1 MPPKC
6 KFTKEEVIAAAL
18 ALVRE
23 EGAEALTA
31 RALGK
36 RLGSSSR
43 PIFSLFESMSEVQS
57 GVLAAA
63 DALFQS
69 YLREDMAKG
78 EYPPYKASGMA
89 YLRFAREEKSLF
101 RLLFMRDRTGERTP
115 ENFGVS
121 APVIAALRGATGLS
135 EEDAMRF
142 HLEIWLYVHGIAAT
156 MVSAF
161 SDWREE
167 ELSRLLTDGF
177 RGFLALYR
185 RDRTKTE

>member
-23 EGAEALTA
+23 GGTEALTA

-89 YLRFAREEKSLF
+89 YLRFAREERSLF

-121 APVIAALRGATGLS
+121 APVIAALREATGLS

-142 HLEIWLYVHGIAAT
+142 HLEIWLYVHGIAVT

-185 RDRTKTE
+185 RDRTKSE